1 MRILL
6 WLTIG
11 FALAC
16 CVGVYSASGI
26 WLWSTVAVFAVA
38 CVLLLML
45 KNKHAKKAAV
55 VLLGLLLGIL
65 WLFGYDALHLTPIR
79 EQDGKTV
86 QTSVEITDY
95 SYETSYGIAADGKIA
110 LDGRI
115 YRVRAYMDDMEQLSP
130 GDQVE
135 GRFRLRLTVRGALEE
150 STYHQGNGIF
160 LLIYGEDEVRVSRAE
175 TIPSKYFAAK
185 LRADIQS
192 ILDRVFPEDVSAF
205 ARALLLGDST
215 KLSYQQDTAFQVSGI
230 RHIIAVSGLHVSIL
244 FALIY
249 MLCGKHRFLTAILGI
264 PILIVFAAVA
274 GFTPSIVRACIM
286 QLLMILSIAVH
297 KEYDPPTALAFSV
310 LTMLAV
316 NPMTILSVSF
326 QLSVGCMIGIF
337 LISKPLQDFFLARLG
352 NPNGK
357 TRKGRMLIWLC
368 ASVSVTLS
376 AMALTTPL
384 CAYYFGMVSIV
395 GVIGNLL
402 TLWVVSF
409 IFYGIMLACLA
420 GAVLPAFGSMIGWLI
435 AWPIRYVQW
444 ISKLLAAVPY
454 AAVYT
459 CSLYILLWLILSYV
473 LLGIFLLGKKKHPML
488 LTVCIVVGLL
498 ISLAASYIEP
508 RLDPFR
514 VTVMDVG
521 QGQCILLQ
529 TREGNY
535 LVDCG
540 GSDSETAADT
550 AAELLLS
557 QGIFHLDGIILT
569 HFDVDHAGG
578 VPLLLSRVGADKLY
592 LPDISDDGVYKQM
605 LTDAFPDKIEWVRE
619 KTQIGKEYKLMLIP
633 GNAEKSENESGLCV
647 LFQEENCDILITG
660 DRSSVAERELVESY
674 DLPKLE
680 LLVAGHHGANSSTGV
695 ELLSETMPETVVI
708 SVGRD
713 NPYGH
718 PAQEM
723 LERLGLFGC
732 RILRTD
738 LNGTIIF
745 RG

>member
-11 FALAC
+11 FSLAC
-16 CVGVYSASGI
+16 CLGVYSSGI
-26 WLWSTVAVFAVA
+26 WLWSTVAVLAA
-38 CVLLLML
+38 AGVLLYVF
-45 KNKHAKKAAV
+45 KNKHANKAAV

-65 WLFGYDALHLTPIR
+65 WLFGYNALYLAPIR

-86 QTSVEITDY
+86 QASAEITDY
-95 SYETSYGIAADGKIA
+95 SYETQYGIAADGKIA
-110 LDGRI
+110 WDGRT
-115 YRVRAYMDDMEQLSP
+115 YRVRVYLDDMEQLSP
-130 GDQVE
+130 GDTVE
-135 GRFRLRLTVRGALEE
+135 GMFRLRLTVRGALNE

-160 LLIYGEDEVRVSRAE
+160 LLIYGEDEVRVSRIDE
-175 TIPSKYFAAK
+175 IPSRYFAAK

-192 ILDRVFPEDVSAF
+192 VLDRVFPEDVSAF

-215 KLSYQQDTAFQVSGI
+215 KLSYQQDAAFRVSGI

-249 MLCGKHRFLTAILGI
+249 MLCGKHRFFTAIFGI
-264 PILIVFAAVA
+264 PILIVFAAIA

-286 QLLMILSIAVH
+286 QLLMILSIAVN

-352 NPNGK
+352 NPKGK
-357 TRKGRMLIWLC
+357 TRRGRILIWLC

-384 CAYYFGMVSIV
+384 CAYYFGMVSVV
-395 GVIGNLL
+395 GIISNLL

-409 IFYGIMLACLA
+409 IFYGLMLACLA
-420 GAVLPAFGSMIGWLI
+420 GAVLPALGSVIGWI
-435 AWPIRYVQW
+435 VAWPIRYVQW

-459 CSLYILLWLILSYV
+459 CSLYILLWLILSYL
-473 LLGIFLLGKKKHPML
+473 LLGIFLLGKKKHPMI
-488 LTVCIVVGLL
+488 LTLCIVVGLVV
-498 ISLAASYIEP
+498 SLAASYIEP

-514 VTVMDVG
+514 MTVMDVG

-540 GSDSETAADT
+540 GSDSESAADT
-550 AAELLLS
+550 AAEILLS
-557 QGIFHLDGIILT
+557 QGIFQLDGIILT
-569 HFDVDHAGG
+569 HYDVDHAGG
-578 VPLLLSRVGADKLY
+578 VPLLLSRIGANTLY
-592 LPDISDDGVYKQM
+592 LPDISDDGTYKQM
-605 LTDAFPDKIEWVRE
+605 LADGFPDKIEWVRE
-619 KTQIGKEYKLMLIP
+619 EVQIGNAYRLTLIP
-633 GNAEKSENESGLCV
+633 GNGEKTENESGLCV
-647 LFQEENCDILITG
+647 LFQKENCDILITG

-674 DLPKLE
+674 DLPELE
-680 LLVAGHHGANSSTGV
+680 LLVAGHHGSNSSTGV
-695 ELLSETMPETVVI
+695 ELLSQTMPETVVI

-718 PAQEM
+718 PAQEL